1 MAFGAT
7 WTYLRSWA
15 VATCICLQD
24 KCLTGHGS
32 CVFASAKACQAVV
45 DPVSLNSLKKGKRKV
60 VRKSGE
66 SYWKKKSVNGSQ
78 NSPNCQFLW
87 GDHMLSRFII
97 SKFYFHSFFYC
108 IYWLNRFSHENEAS
122 DWDPDTIIPRSEL
135 NGLLPQESGHWEAE
149 FLPRDSMIL
158 PETVCILQSASFH
171 LTMGCEHQSQP

>member
-1 MAFGAT
+1 MSH
-7 WTYLRSWA
+7 WTRKLCF
-15 VATCICLQD
+15 CISKGLPGCCWPCFIKLI
-24 KCLTGHGS
+24 KER
-32 CVFASAKACQAVV
+32 
-45 DPVSLNSLKKGKRKV
+45 KK
-60 VRKSGE
+60 KSGQKVRGIILK
-66 SYWKKKSVNGSQ
+66 KKKSVNGSQ